1 MTFRVKALVCLV
13 VAGAVASL
21 SLTSG
26 HASVE
31 WVHFTVYLLA
41 ILLSSGM
48 KVALPK
54 TESTVSVNF
63 PFILLGI
70 LQMSPLQ
77 AVILAVSSV
86 VAQCRFRVVKPF
98 TLVQILFNVAS
109 VTTATVLA
117 CLTYAECLRLLNGE
131 VTPALAVASTVLF
144 VATSAPVTL
153 ILAWDSHTS
162 PLTEWRQEY
171 LWYTPFYLVG
181 AVIAASA
188 NFIGDRY
195 GWLTSLLLIPMVYIV
210 YRAYCAQMAIV
221 RDRERHVLETEALH
235 LRTIEAL
242 AMAVE
247 AKDQNTHRHLMRV
260 RVYVTE
266 LGKVM
271 GLEKPLMQAL
281 TSAAFL
287 HDIGKLAVPE
297 HIINKPGKL
306 TPEEFEKMK
315 IHPVVG
321 ADILERINFPY
332 PVVPIVRG
340 HHEAWDGS
348 GYPDGLK
355 GEEIPIGAR
364 ILTAVDC
371 FDALAS
377 DRPYRKAMSIDEA
390 MAFVKKRAG
399 IQFDPAIV
407 KLLEERY
414 PQLEELA
421 RQEIERGMK
430 PLKTDLFIERG
441 AAPGNGFEP
450 EPGKMPASVPAN
462 AQPAGA
468 HELVAAAGQEA
479 KLLFELSR
487 LMGTSLGAGDL
498 SAMLARLL
506 HTLIPHDCLAVYRKR
521 EDSMVL
527 LFSEGRLAEAFSGD
541 PIPVG
546 EGLSGWVAET
556 SRPIFNGNP
565 TVEPNFRRG
574 SALFTENSSA
584 LSIPLLDLRG
594 AVLGAL
600 TLCSS
605 ASAAFTRDHL
615 RALEAAGAGF
625 SLSLENALRVSAPR
639 TDAAFD
645 PLTGLMN
652 ARQFYARLETQIGAQ
667 IETHVAARAAVEGG
681 AGVDT
686 NSGAPAAK
694 AKSSAPAFAVAVCD
708 LNSFKNVNDRYG
720 QFAGDAL
727 LRVLAREFRRSVSD
741 TEALARTGGDDF
753 ALLYTDV
760 AITPAEIRLQALKQA
775 AHRAC
780 MELGIELDVSLC
792 AGIAVC
798 PRDGSTAEELL
809 GVAQRH
815 LIQRKQLFYEERRK
829 AEACSALEGSFSL

>member
-1 MTFRVKALVCLV
+1 MKYRVKALVCLV

-21 SLTSG
+21 YSASG
-26 HASVE
+26 HASQQ

-41 ILLSSGM
+41 VLLSSGM
-48 KVALPK
+48 KVALPR
-54 TESTVSVNF
+54 TESTMSVNF

-86 VAQCRFRVVKPF
+86 IAQCRFRVIKPF
-98 TLVQILFNVAS
+98 TLVQILFNVAN

-117 CLTYAECLRLLNGE
+117 CLTYTGCLKLLNGE
-131 VTPALAVASTVLF
+131 VTPALAVASTVYF
-144 VATSAPVTL
+144 IATSAPVTL
-153 ILAWDSHTS
+153 ILAWESRVS
-162 PLTEWRQEY
+162 PLTKWRQEY

-181 AVIAASA
+181 AIIAATA
-188 NFIGDRY
+188 DFVGDSF
-195 GWLTSLLLIPMVYIV
+195 GWLTSLMLIPMVYIV

-221 RDRERHVLETEALH
+221 RDRERHILETEALH

-247 AKDQNTHRHLMRV
+247 AKDRGTHRHLMRV
-260 RVYVTE
+260 RLYVTE
-266 LGKVM
+266 LGKMM
-271 GLEKPLMQAL
+271 GLDKPLMQAL
-281 TSAAFL
+281 TCAAFL
-287 HDIGKLAVPE
+287 HDIGKIAVPE

-377 DRPYRKAMSIDEA
+377 DRPYRKAMPLDQA

-399 IQFDPAIV
+399 IQFDPAVV

-421 RQEIERGMK
+421 RQESERGMK

-450 EPGKMPASVPAN
+450 EPGKAAASAQAN
-462 AQPAGA
+462 AHSAGGLN
-468 HELVAAAGQEA
+468 LVAAAGQEA
-479 KLLFELSR
+479 RLLYELSR
-487 LMGTSLGAGDL
+487 LLGTSLTAADL
-498 SAMLARLL
+498 SAMIARLL
-506 HTLIPHDCLAVYRKR
+506 QPLMPYDCLSVYRKQ

-527 LFSEGRLAEAFSGD
+527 LYSGGRYAEAFSSD
-541 PIPVG
+541 SIPVG
-546 EGLSGWVAET
+546 EGLSGWVAQ
-556 SRPIFNGNP
+556 SGRPILNGNP
-565 TVEPNFRRG
+565 TVEPNIRRG
-574 SALFTENSSA
+574 CALFTENSSA

-605 ASAAFTRDHL
+605 GNAAFSRDHL
-615 RALEAAGAGF
+615 RALEAAGSSF
-625 SLSLENALRVSAPR
+625 SLALENALRLPAAGA
-639 TDAAFD
+639 DAGIDA
-645 PLTGLMN
+645 LTGLMN
-652 ARQFYARLETQIGAQ
+652 ARQFYARLETRIAAHIAAQSAAQVSEQPGTNNGA
-667 IETHVAARAAVEGG
+667 ENGKVLA
-681 AGVDT
+681 
-686 NSGAPAAK
+686 
-694 AKSSAPAFAVAVCD
+694 SAQSFAVAVCD
-708 LNSFKNVNDRYG
+708 LNSFKSVNDRYG
-720 QFAGDAL
+720 HFAGDAL
-727 LRVLAREFRRSVSD
+727 LRALAREFRRSVSD
-741 TEALARTGGDDF
+741 GEALARTGGDEFAFLYAGVDF
-753 ALLYTDV
+753 S
-760 AITPAEIRLQALKQA
+760 PAEIRLQALKQA

-780 MELGIELDVSLC
+780 VELEIELDVSLC
-792 AGIAVC
+792 AGIAVY
-798 PRDGSTAEELL
+798 PRDGATAEELL
-809 GVAQRH
+809 NAAQRR
-815 LIQRKQLFYEERRK
+815 LIQRKQLFYEDRRK
-829 AEACSALEGSFSL
+829 ADAHSALEGTFSL